1 MSQQVEGVAAGDEE
15 ALRIVCKEVR
25 DLLGRVHGPVRRLSV
40 HRGDT
45 HVEIEWEP
53 TASPAAPT
61 PAGGALTAAPA
72 EAAVEVEGRHVVT
85 APLVGAF
92 YRAPEPGAPPFVQV
106 GDVVEPGQDLAIIEA
121 MKMMN
126 RIPCEVSG
134 KITAI
139 LVEDGVMVEF
149 GQALMYVDPPDGDG

>member
-1 MSQQVEGVAAGDEE
+1 MSKQVEVAAAGDEE
-15 ALRIVCKEVR
+15 ALRDVCKEAR
-25 DLLGRVHGPVRRLSV
+25 DLLARLHGPVRRLSV
-40 HRGDT
+40 QRGDA

-53 TASPAAPT
+53 TANPSAPNHGGSAPAT
-61 PAGGALTAAPA
+61 APA
-72 EAAVEVEGRHVVT
+72 EAAEVEGRHVVT

-106 GDVVEPGQDLAIIEA
+106 GDLVEPGQDLAIIEA

-134 KITAI
+134 RITAI

-149 GQALMYVDPPDGDG
+149 GQELMHVDPADGDG